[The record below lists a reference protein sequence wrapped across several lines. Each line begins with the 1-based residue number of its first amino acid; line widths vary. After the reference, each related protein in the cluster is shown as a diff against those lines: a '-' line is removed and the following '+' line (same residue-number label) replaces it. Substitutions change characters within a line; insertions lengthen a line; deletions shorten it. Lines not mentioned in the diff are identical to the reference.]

1 VTSNMEL
8 VGRGIGLLLFGILI
22 LVGGMVVSSYIRSGA
37 VRCDEWY
44 GQLGQFLD
52 SQTRQHCQQANML
65 QGESSAATIIGIIM
79 GALGIVCVGVGL
91 ARRIKPQTI
100 SKLAS

>member
-1 VTSNMEL
+1 MEL
-8 VGRGIGLLLFGILI
+8 IGRGIGLLLFGILI

-52 SQTRQHCQQANML
+52 SQTLQHCQQANTL
-65 QGESSAATIIGIIM
+65 QAESSAATIIGIIM
-79 GALGIVCVGVGL
+79 GCSGYRLRGNGFG
-91 ARRIKPQTI
+91 QTD
-100 SKLAS
+100 KATDH

>member
-22 LVGGMVVSSYIRSGA
+22 LVGGIVVSSFIRSGV
-37 VRCDEWY
+37 VRCDEWS
-44 GQLGQFLD
+44 GQLGQLLD
-52 SQTRQHCQQANML
+52 SQTRQHCQRANML
-65 QGESSAATIIGIIM
+65 QAESTAATIIGIIM

-91 ARRIKPQTI
+91 TRRIKPQTI
-100 SKLAS
+100 SKPAS

>member
-1 VTSNMEL
+1 MEL
-8 VGRGIGLLLFGILI
+8 IDRGIGLVFFGILI
-22 LVGGMVVSSYIRSGA
+22 LVAGIVVSSYIRSGA

-65 QGESSAATIIGIIM
+65 QAESSAATIIGMIT
-79 GALGIVCVGVGL
+79 GALGILCVGVGL

-100 SKLAS
+100 SKPVS

>member
-1 VTSNMEL
+1 MRL
-8 VGRGIGLLLFGILI
+8 IDGGIGLLLFGILI
-22 LVGGMVVSSYIRSGA
+22 LVGGIVVSSYIRSEA
-37 VRCDEWY
+37 VPCDEWY

-65 QGESSAATIIGIIM
+65 QAESSAATIIGMIT

-91 ARRIKPQTI
+91 ARRIKLQTI
-100 SKLAS
+100 SKPIS

>member
-1 VTSNMEL
+1 MIVLNPYIDFSWRDRCSL
-8 VGRGIGLLLFGILI
+8 IFGVGVFNR
-22 LVGGMVVSSYIRSGA
+22 VMNGM
-37 VRCDEWY
+37 

-65 QGESSAATIIGIIM
+65 QAESSAATIIGMIT
-79 GALGIVCVGVGL
+79 GVLGIVCVGVGL

-100 SKLAS
+100 SKPVG